1 MLGDVLTI
9 QEKEFLLKCKADPV
23 FFAEKVLGVHLWS
36 KQKEILASVRDNPNT
51 ICVSCNAGGKSFVSA
66 VLVLWF
72 LVTHKDSIVL
82 TTAPTWR
89 QVTSVLWAE
98 ISKLY
103 INAKFPIGGELTNG
117 KLSLGPKW
125 FALGLP
131 SSEEVRFQ
139 GYHAQD
145 ILIVFDE
152 AAGIEPHI
160 YTAAAGNLT
169 SQNSRWLLIGNPTS
183 PTGMFYEY
191 STNPNWH
198 KIQISAFDSPACDEP
213 DKYPYLVNRKWIME
227 REAEWGKSSPMY
239 VARVLG
245 DFPLEGADT
254 LIPLSWLDAAVK
266 RYLERSGKDLLISD
280 HVYVGVDV
288 ARFGSDKSVC
298 ASYQPN
304 KILPLKKIQ
313 GKDTVAVNKMV
324 NQEVMA
330 VGNRLVQIT
339 VDDTGV
345 GGGVTDNLRAQM
357 MPVIGVH
364 FNQKPQNRRFFRNA
378 RNEIMWNCREVFR
391 AGEIALP
398 PDDEAINQLSSIK
411 YTMDQKTD
419 LIEIESKDEM
429 KKRGLK
435 SPDSAWAIALALWGS
450 KRMKSSTK
458 IRPMA
463 YRNQEERQNYDKQW
477 Y

>member
-1 MLGDVLTI
+1 M
-9 QEKEFLLKCKADPV
+9 
-23 FFAEKVLGVHLWS
+23 
-36 KQKEILASVRDNPNT
+36 
-51 ICVSCNAGGKSFVSA
+51 
-66 VLVLWF
+66 
-72 LVTHKDSIVL
+72 
-82 TTAPTWR
+82 
-89 QVTSVLWAE
+89 
-98 ISKLY
+98 Y
-103 INAKFPIGGELTNG
+103 INSKYPIGGEFTNG

-139 GYHAQD
+139 GYHAD
-145 ILIVFDE
+145 HILIVFDE

-160 YTAAAGNLT
+160 YTAASGNLT
-169 SQNSRWLLIGNPTS
+169 SSNSRWLLIGNPTS

-191 STNPNWH
+191 SNNSNWH
-198 KIQISAFDSPACDEP
+198 KIQISAFDSPAILEP
-213 DKYPYLVNRKWIME
+213 DKYPYLVNQKWIME

-245 DFPLEGADT
+245 DFPIEGSDT

-280 HVYVGVDV
+280 HVYMGVDV

-313 GKDTVAVNKMV
+313 GKDTVAVNQMV
-324 NQEVMA
+324 NQEA
-330 VGNRLVQIT
+330 LAAGSRLIQIT

-345 GGGVTDNLRAQM
+345 GGGVTDNLRHQM
-357 MPVIGVH
+357 MPVIGVN
-364 FNQKPQNRRFFRNA
+364 FNQKPQDKRFFRNA
-378 RNEIMWNCREVFR
+378 RCEMAWNGREVFR
-391 AGEIALP
+391 AGEIAIP
-398 PDDEAINQLSSIK
+398 PDDELINQLSSIK
-411 YTMDQKTD
+411 YKMDQKTNF
-419 LIEIESKDEM
+419 IEIESKEEM

-435 SPDSAWAIALALWGS
+435 SPDTAWAVFLALWGS
-450 KRMKSSTK
+450 KRLRVSPKT
-458 IRPMA
+458 RPMGI
-463 YRNQEERQNYDKQW
+463 YRNQDERRPAGDQRW

>member
-1 MLGDVLTI
+1 MSLSTAELTFL
-9 QEKEFLLKCKADPV
+9 EKIKRDPV
-23 FFAEKVLGVHLWS
+23 YFAEKVLGVRLWG
-36 KQKEILASVRDNPNT
+36 KQREILESVRDNPNT
-51 ICVSCNAGGKSFVSA
+51 ITVSCNAGGKSFVSA
-66 VLVLWF
+66 VLVIWF

-103 INAKFPIGGELTNG
+103 QQAKIPIGGELTNG
-117 KLSLGPKW
+117 KLTLGPKW

-139 GYHAQD
+139 GYHAEH

-191 STNPNWH
+191 SNNPNWH
-198 KIQISAFDSPACDEP
+198 RIHISAFDSPAIAEP
-213 DKYPYLVNRKWIME
+213 DKYPYLVNQKWIME

-239 VARVLG
+239 ISRVLG
-245 DFPLEGADT
+245 EFPVESEDT
-254 LIPLSWLDAAVK
+254 LIPLSWLDQSVK
-266 RYLERSGKDLLISD
+266 RYLEKSGKDLLISD
-280 HVYVGVDV
+280 HTYVGVDV
-288 ARFGSDKSVC
+288 ARYGSDKSVC

-304 KILPLKKIQ
+304 KILPLKKLQ
-313 GKDTVAVNKMV
+313 GKDTVAVQRMV
-324 NQEVMA
+324 NQEVLA
-330 VGNRLVQIT
+330 AGHKLVQIT

-357 MPVIGVH
+357 MPVIGVN

-378 RNEIMWNCREVFR
+378 RNEMAWNGREIFK
-391 AGEIALP
+391 AGDIAIP
-398 PDDEAINQLSSIK
+398 PDDELIGQLSSIK
-411 YTMDQKTD
+411 YKMDQKTG
-419 LIEIESKDEM
+419 LIEIESKEEM
-429 KKRGLK
+429 RARGLK
-435 SPDSAWAIALALWGS
+435 SPDCAWAVFLALYGS
-450 KRMKSSTK
+450 KRLQLSQS
-458 IRPMA
+458 IRPVGV
-463 YRNQEERQNYDKQW
+463 YRNQEERGQRDQRW

>member
-1 MLGDVLTI
+1 MISPSERD
-9 QEKEFLLKCKADPV
+9 FLIKIKKDPV
-23 FFAEKVLGVHLWS
+23 FFAEKVLGVHLWA
-36 KQKEILASVRDNPNT
+36 KQKEILYSVRDNPNT

-103 INAKFPIGGELTNG
+103 QNAKYPIGGELTNG
-117 KLSLGPKW
+117 KLQLGPKW

-139 GYHAQD
+139 GYHAED

-169 SQNSRWLLIGNPTS
+169 SKNSRWLLIGNPTS

-191 STNPNWH
+191 SNNPNWH
-198 KIQISAFDSPACDEP
+198 KIHISAFDSPACEEP
-213 DKYPYLVNRKWIME
+213 DKYPYLVNRKWILE
-227 REAEWGKSSPMY
+227 REAEWGKTSPMY
-239 VARVLG
+239 IARVLG
-245 DFPLEGADT
+245 EFPTESDET
-254 LIPLSWLDAAVK
+254 LIPLSWLDQAVK
-266 RYLERSGKDLLISD
+266 RYLERSGKDLLMSE
-280 HVYVGVDV
+280 HVYLGVDV

-304 KILPLKKIQ
+304 KILPLKKLQ

-324 NQEVMA
+324 NQEAMA
-330 VGNRLVQIT
+330 AGAKLVQIT

-345 GGGVTDNLRAQM
+345 GGGVTDNLRHQM
-357 MPVIGVH
+357 MPVIGIN
-364 FNQKPQNRRFFRNA
+364 FNQKAKDRRFFRNA
-378 RNEIMWNCREVFR
+378 RCEMMWNAREVFR
-391 AGEIALP
+391 AGEIAIP
-398 PDDEAINQLSSIK
+398 PDDELINQLAAIK
-411 YTMDQKTD
+411 YKMDQRTNF
-419 LIEIESKDEM
+419 IEIESKEEM
-429 KKRGLK
+429 KARGLK
-435 SPDSAWAIALALWGS
+435 SPDSAWAVALALWGA
-450 KRMKSSTK
+450 KRIKVNAS
-458 IRPMA
+458 IRPSGA
-463 YRNQEERQNYDKQW
+463 FRNQEERRGHDKKW